1 MKSILCDDHEINK
14 AENLI
19 EPVFFISSR
28 IASLQNISEQLS
40 KVDLDKPR
48 AVHFET
54 ILNPSAALQKRY
66 KSILEEPAIGENTER
81 ATQTSK
87 SLKNSHTVSKDSS
100 KGLKTGK
107 NPVKGKNF
115 IKSNKQDLKS
125 SSAPVTGKP
134 SSLKTTPRGIQK
146 PSKHVTITEPGSE
159 INSSFKNNPN
169 TQLLPLFF
177 KQFSEVVLD
186 QWEEAT
192 DLLIDELLY
201 EEISHLNQLESS
213 PDPVPEN
220 IDEIYLELQR
230 IESFKSQMKAK
241 YLNT

>member
-48 AVHFET
+48 TAHFET

-66 KSILEEPAIGENTER
+66 KSILEEPIVGDI

-87 SLKNSHTVSKDSS
+87 SGKKSNQGLRDSPSH
-100 KGLKTGK
+100 LKTGK
-107 NPVKGKNF
+107 TSGKQKNF

-134 SSLKTTPRGIQK
+134 SSLKITPRGIQK
-146 PSKHVTITEPGSE
+146 SSKHVTITEPGSE
-159 INSSFKNNPN
+159 VNFSSKGK
-169 TQLLPLFF
+169 TDIQLLPLFF
-177 KQFSEVVLD
+177 KQFSEVVLE

-192 DLLIDELLY
+192 DLLIDDLLY
-201 EEISHLNQLESS
+201 EEIDHLNDLESS
-213 PDPVPEN
+213 PQAPPQG
-220 IDEIYLELQR
+220 IDEIYEEIQR
-230 IESFKSQMKAK
+230 IESFKSSMKEK